1 MACPMK
7 AATLTAPGLSKTGNE
22 REEQVGSTSFIH
34 SSSKKGWPAL
44 GMGRARSREDFLHP
58 IRRRRK
64 QDGGKSTRSRTALP
78 SADAPHH
85 QARQRMLEY
94 LALLLLCEICL
105 PRICIFWPYFLA
117 AYRAHQMNDI
127 SVGKNNDLM
136 RARWRRR
143 REPDRN
149 SVAADPH
156 STSVRLDTPPLVSAL
171 DVHFHTANRKIILC
185 LR

>member
-1 MACPMK
+1 
-7 AATLTAPGLSKTGNE
+7 
-22 REEQVGSTSFIH
+22 
-34 SSSKKGWPAL
+34 
-44 GMGRARSREDFLHP
+44 
-58 IRRRRK
+58 
-64 QDGGKSTRSRTALP
+64 
-78 SADAPHH
+78 
-85 QARQRMLEY
+85 MLEY

-156 STSVRLDTPPLVSAL
+156 STSVRLDTPLARLGTRCALSHRKSKNNIVPALNDVSG
-171 DVHFHTANRKIILC
+171 R
-185 LR
+185 